1 MEDEPPAPPESLL
14 PYAAWT
20 RDALRQVVAKA
31 VEHVAREGLP
41 GEHHFYITFRTDHP
55 RTILP
60 ERVRAQY
67 PREMTIVLQHQF
79 HGLAYDA
86 AAGLIQVGLSFG
98 GVPAKLSIPLAA
110 VTQFADP
117 AIRFMLQFEPD
128 EGEEGEAAEPEAGEA
143 PVPAAPLPAPTAHEA
158 AGGSQVVSLDAFRR
172 RAPQRGAGAPPA
184 SQKTDSARANDQDAG
199 DADEDTP
206 A

>member
-1 MEDEPPAPPESLL
+1 MEDDTPAPPDSLL
-14 PYAAWT
+14 PYASWT

-31 VEHVAREGLP
+31 IEHVAREGLP

-55 RTILP
+55 GTLLP
-60 ERVRAQY
+60 ERLRAQY
-67 PREMTIVLQHQF
+67 PNEMTIVLQHQF

-86 AAGLIQVGLSFG
+86 ETGLIQVGLSFG
-98 GVPAKLSIPLAA
+98 GVPAKLQIPLAA

-117 AIRFMLQFEPD
+117 AIRFMLQFEAD
-128 EGEEGEAAEPEAGEA
+128 EATEEAGE
-143 PVPAAPLPAPTAHEA
+143 VETTESAAPTLPAPAEHEEKA
-158 AGGSQVVSLDAFRR
+158 TSQVVSLDAFRR
-172 RAPQRGAGAPPA
+172 RAGVRDTSPPP
-184 SQKTDSARANDQDAG
+184 KTPAG

>member
-1 MEDEPPAPPESLL
+1 MEDEPPDPPESQL

-55 RTILP
+55 RAMLP
-60 ERVRAQY
+60 ERLRAQY

-86 AAGLIQVGLSFG
+86 AAGLIQVGLTFG
-98 GVPAKLSIPLAA
+98 GVPAKLTIPLAA

-117 AIRFMLQFEPD
+117 AIRFMLQFEAD
-128 EGEEGEAAEPEAGEA
+128 EADDAGEAAEQPAEKPAEETPA
-143 PVPAAPLPAPTAHEA
+143 PPLPAP
-158 AGGSQVVSLDAFRR
+158 AGREDGASQVVSLDAFRR
-172 RAPQRGAGAPPA
+172 RAGTRDQNPPSGSKA
-184 SQKTDSARANDQDAG
+184 D

>member
-1 MEDEPPAPPESLL
+1 MEDDTPAPPDSLL
-14 PYAAWT
+14 PYASWT

-31 VEHVAREGLP
+31 IEHVAREGLP

-55 RTILP
+55 GTVLP
-60 ERVRAQY
+60 ERLRAQY
-67 PREMTIVLQHQF
+67 PHEMTIVLQHQF

-86 AAGLIQVGLSFG
+86 DAGLIQVGLSFG
-98 GVPAKLSIPLAA
+98 GIPAKLEIPLAA

-117 AIRFMLQFEPD
+117 AIRFMLQFEAD
-128 EGEEGEAAEPEAGEA
+128 EAMEEEAEAETPTA
-143 PVPAAPLPAPTAHEA
+143 PAPTPPGP
-158 AGGSQVVSLDAFRR
+158 AGRDEKPASQVVSLDAFRR
-172 RAPQRGAGAPPA
+172 RAGTRETSQPP
-184 SQKTDSARANDQDAG
+184 NPPAG

>member
-1 MEDEPPAPPESLL
+1 MEDDPPPPPESLL

-20 RDALRQVVAKA
+20 RDALRQVVARA
-31 VEHVAREGLP
+31 IEHVAHEGLP
-41 GEHHFYITFRTDHP
+41 GEHHFYVTFRTDHP
-55 RTILP
+55 RTIIP
-60 ERVRAQY
+60 ERIRAQY

-86 AAGLIQVGLSFG
+86 AAGLIQVGLTFG

-117 AIRFMLQFEPD
+117 AIRFMLQFESD
-128 EGEEGEAAEPEAGEA
+128 EDEEADEVEAAPDAGAPEATA
-143 PVPAAPLPAPTAHEA
+143 SLPAPAATAAES
-158 AGGSQVVSLDAFRR
+158 GSQVVSLDAFRR
-172 RAPQRGAGAPPA
+172 RAPQRDASKPSSPA
-184 SQKTDSARANDQDAG
+184 ADEQ
-199 DADEDTP
+199 DEDTP

>member
-1 MEDEPPAPPESLL
+1 MEDDPPPPPESLL

-31 VEHVAREGLP
+31 VEHAAREGLP

-55 RTILP
+55 RTTMP
-60 ERVRAQY
+60 ERLRAQY

-98 GVPAKLSIPLAA
+98 GVPAKLAIPLDA

-117 AIRFMLQFEPD
+117 AIHFMLQFEAD
-128 EGEEGEAAEPEAGEA
+128 EDAEESGPEAAPEAEA
-143 PVPAAPLPAPTAHEA
+143 DAALPSPALPAGQGEQPP
-158 AGGSQVVSLDAFRR
+158 SQVVSLDAFRR
-172 RAPQRGAGAPPA
+172 RAGSRETAPPGKPA
-184 SQKTDSARANDQDAG
+184 D
-199 DADEDTP
+199 DADEDSP

>member
-1 MEDEPPAPPESLL
+1 MEDDTPAPPDSLL
-14 PYAAWT
+14 PYAFWT

-31 VEHVAREGLP
+31 IEHAAREGLP

-55 RTILP
+55 RTLMP
-60 ERVRAQY
+60 ERLRAQY

-86 AAGLIQVGLSFG
+86 AARLIQVGLSFG
-98 GVPAKLSIPLAA
+98 GVPAKLVIPLDA

-117 AIRFMLQFEPD
+117 AIQFMLQFEADADAD
-128 EGEEGEAAEPEAGEA
+128 ESTTRTAPEADA
-143 PVPAAPLPAPTAHEA
+143 ALPSALLPAATGHEEKAP
-158 AGGSQVVSLDAFRR
+158 SQVVSLDAFRR
-172 RAPQRGAGAPPA
+172 RAGSRETAPPGKPVA
-184 SQKTDSARANDQDAG
+184 